1 MNVLLL
7 NTYKR
12 LFVTEW
18 NPNGT
23 NDLIVLD
30 TRNNSLQYIENST
43 FGINV
48 EVCGDSITVLDQYGE
63 LSEIESIDY
72 DPATMTV
79 LKSVSLIKVLR
90 NVCCSPVDVEGENA
104 FNAISKAVA

>member
-23 NDLIVLD
+23 NDLVILD
-30 TRNNSLQYIENST
+30 TRDNSVQYVECST

-48 EVCGDSITVLDQYGE
+48 ELGENSTMVLNAHGE
-63 LSEIESIDY
+63 LEEIDSKEY
-72 DPATMTV
+72 NPEFMVA
-79 LKSVSLIKVLR
+79 LKSVSLVRVLR
-90 NVCCSPVDVEGENA
+90 NLCCSPVDVEGKNA
-104 FNAISKAVA
+104 FNAIAKAVA